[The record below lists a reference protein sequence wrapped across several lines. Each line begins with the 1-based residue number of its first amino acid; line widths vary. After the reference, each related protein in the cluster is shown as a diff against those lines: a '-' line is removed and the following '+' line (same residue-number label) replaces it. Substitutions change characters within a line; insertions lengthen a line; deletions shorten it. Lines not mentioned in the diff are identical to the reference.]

1 VDRFDVANL
10 LFVIVGYLV
19 SAWLI
24 SKGALKPIVAG
35 IFLFLLI
42 SCHTIWF
49 ILYKLERRGF
59 K

>member
-1 VDRFDVANL
+1 MDRFNIANL
-10 LFVIVGYLV
+10 LFIIIGYFV

-24 SKGALKPIVAG
+24 SEGALKLIVAG